1 MIEKVASA
9 GSFLDGGCSAP
20 LQRAAIPLLDPADV
34 GEADIFASHTWGGL
48 FWDLVAA
55 ILHVCSEDM
64 FVWVDIFA
72 VRQWPGN
79 VADLDF
85 RGVIRGCTAL
95 VVAAPVIVGEL
106 TGELMKNAERAAF
119 LESEEGAAAKKRR
132 SELAEQVATKI
143 QAAAWVAAG
152 GFVAYQTDLP
162 VVLLAGTETNRFW
175 CDVAAACFAA
185 NCVLCFYLTVWL
197 PHVQRIDLE
206 WNVYCPRV
214 IPTMTVLGLTCGFSL
229 IRGLWPVWGLLTPL
243 ILGLVA
249 MACLMSLHFIPIP
262 C

>member
-1 MIEKVASA
+1 MIKNSSKQLQADEKMSTAR
-9 GSFLDGGCSAP
+9 
-20 LQRAAIPLLDPADV
+20 QRYSRVPTDDAA
-34 GEADIFASHTWGGL
+34 TT
-48 FWDLVAA
+48 
-55 ILHVCSEDM
+55 
-64 FVWVDIFA
+64 
-72 VRQWPGN
+72 R
-79 VADLDF
+79 
-85 RGVIRGCTAL
+85 
-95 VVAAPVIVGEL
+95 
-106 TGELMKNAERAAF
+106 
-119 LESEEGAAAKKRR
+119 AAAKKRR

>member
-1 MIEKVASA
+1 M
-9 GSFLDGGCSAP
+9 
-20 LQRAAIPLLDPADV
+20 
-34 GEADIFASHTWGGL
+34 
-48 FWDLVAA
+48 
-55 ILHVCSEDM
+55 
-64 FVWVDIFA
+64 
-72 VRQWPGN
+72 
-79 VADLDF
+79 
-85 RGVIRGCTAL
+85 
-95 VVAAPVIVGEL
+95 
-106 TGELMKNAERAAF
+106 AAF
-119 LESEEGAAAKKRR
+119 SHRFEAATAKHKRMSTPRQRYARVPTEDAATTRAAAKKRR

>member
-1 MIEKVASA
+1 M
-9 GSFLDGGCSAP
+9 
-20 LQRAAIPLLDPADV
+20 DV
-34 GEADIFASHTWGGL
+34 
-48 FWDLVAA
+48 
-55 ILHVCSEDM
+55 C
-64 FVWVDIFA
+64 
-72 VRQWPGN
+72 
-79 VADLDF
+79 
-85 RGVIRGCTAL
+85 
-95 VVAAPVIVGEL
+95 APVPDHFSSTASVGL
-106 TGELMKNAERAAF
+106 QFRTDLIKNSSKQLQADEKMSTARQRYARVPTDDAATTR
-119 LESEEGAAAKKRR
+119 AAAKKRR
-132 SELAEQVATKI
+132 SELAEPVATKI

>member
-1 MIEKVASA
+1 MST
-9 GSFLDGGCSAP
+9 P
-20 LQRAAIPLLDPADV
+20 RQRYARVPTEDAA
-34 GEADIFASHTWGGL
+34 TT
-48 FWDLVAA
+48 
-55 ILHVCSEDM
+55 
-64 FVWVDIFA
+64 
-72 VRQWPGN
+72 R
-79 VADLDF
+79 
-85 RGVIRGCTAL
+85 
-95 VVAAPVIVGEL
+95 
-106 TGELMKNAERAAF
+106 
-119 LESEEGAAAKKRR
+119 AAAKKRR

-243 ILGLVA
+243 IWGLSRWRASCRCTSYDTPRGRGAHCYRRLLGLAQLVSGRA
-249 MACLMSLHFIPIP
+249 HRPAASLL
-262 C
+262 

>member
-1 MIEKVASA
+1 MVTGFARLKSKPNAAHSSSLDACASVPDHFSSNASVGLQFRTDLIKNSSKQLQADEKMST
-9 GSFLDGGCSAP
+9 P
-20 LQRAAIPLLDPADV
+20 RQRYSRVPTDDAA
-34 GEADIFASHTWGGL
+34 TT
-48 FWDLVAA
+48 
-55 ILHVCSEDM
+55 
-64 FVWVDIFA
+64 
-72 VRQWPGN
+72 R
-79 VADLDF
+79 
-85 RGVIRGCTAL
+85 
-95 VVAAPVIVGEL
+95 
-106 TGELMKNAERAAF
+106 
-119 LESEEGAAAKKRR
+119 AAAKKRR

>member
-1 MIEKVASA
+1 MQIWIDIRPQKNTHKSM
-9 GSFLDGGCSAP
+9 SAP
-20 LQRAAIPLLDPADV
+20 RQRYARVPTDDAA
-34 GEADIFASHTWGGL
+34 TT
-48 FWDLVAA
+48 
-55 ILHVCSEDM
+55 
-64 FVWVDIFA
+64 
-72 VRQWPGN
+72 R
-79 VADLDF
+79 
-85 RGVIRGCTAL
+85 
-95 VVAAPVIVGEL
+95 
-106 TGELMKNAERAAF
+106 
-119 LESEEGAAAKKRR
+119 AAAKKRR

>member
-1 MIEKVASA
+1 M
-9 GSFLDGGCSAP
+9 P
-20 LQRAAIPLLDPADV
+20 PPPA
-34 GEADIFASHTWGGL
+34 
-48 FWDLVAA
+48 
-55 ILHVCSEDM
+55 
-64 FVWVDIFA
+64 
-72 VRQWPGN
+72 RP
-79 VADLDF
+79 
-85 RGVIRGCTAL
+85 
-95 VVAAPVIVGEL
+95 P
-106 TGELMKNAERAAF
+106 ERAARA
-119 LESEEGAAAKKRR
+119 GVGIKRAAP
-132 SELAEQVATKI
+132 S
-143 QAAAWVAAG
+143 AA
-152 GFVAYQTDLP
+152 
-162 VVLLAGTETNRFW
+162 
-175 CDVAAACFAA
+175 AAACFAA